1 MLKVLLYNWADAFDP
16 AGSGGGVTVYQR
28 NLIKAFQDWE
38 EVEVHSLCSGTSYD
52 LTPNTPPRWE
62 LCHRW
67 QGPTSVRRFRI
78 VNSGVLA
85 PAHADFGAP
94 TQVDEDQTRECFFDF
109 LKKTGP
115 YDVVHF
121 NNLEG
126 LPASVLSLKQNFPET
141 KVIFS
146 LHNYYPF
153 CAQVN
158 LWRNEAE
165 TCSGP
170 GDGRRCVDCVSK
182 VVSPT
187 TRRAGYAI
195 HERTDL
201 IDLSD
206 TGRIARWTVRAA
218 RLFGRLRLWNARARS
233 SLQSRDRVATQ
244 FAGRAGRIVRF
255 INENCDWVLCV
266 SESVRRRAVSFGIS
280 PQIAATSYIGTK
292 AADGIET
299 PGFARKPSDA
309 DGTLTIAYLGYM
321 RRDKG
326 FFFLMDALERL
337 PKALKA
343 RLRVVIAARTSD
355 QTTAK
360 RLKMLQCD
368 LASLKHWD
376 GYRHGQLDSILQG
389 VHLGIV
395 PVLWRDNLPQTA
407 IEMHARGIPLLTSH
421 LGGAKELC
429 RRPELVF
436 EAGCHDGFAERLTA
450 IVRGEVGLKSYRDS
464 VMQSPTM
471 GAHIAELLRYYT
483 SDSHAVRG
491 TAYVKRS

>member
-16 AGSGGGVTVYQR
+16 AGPGGGVTVYQR
-28 NLIKAFQDWE
+28 NLINAFQDWE
-38 EVEVHSLCSGTSYD
+38 EVEVHTLCSGTSYD
-52 LTPNTPPRWE
+52 LTPDSPPRWE
-62 LCHRW
+62 RCHRW
-67 QGPTSVRRFRI
+67 QAPDSVRQFRI
-78 VNSGVLA
+78 VNSEVLA

-94 TQVDEDQTRECFFDF
+94 VQVDEEKTRACFFDF

-126 LPASVLSLKQNFPET
+126 LPASVLSLKQSFPET

-170 GDGRRCVDCVSK
+170 ADGRRCVDCVSK
-182 VVSPT
+182 VVGPV
-187 TRRAGYAI
+187 TRKAVYALQ
-195 HERTDL
+195 ERTDL

-206 TGRIARWTVRAA
+206 SGRFA
-218 RLFGRLRLWNARARS
+218 RLAVRSAKSLGHLQFVNGRARS
-233 SLQSRDRVATQ
+233 SLQHRDSVAAQ

-280 PQIAATSYIGTK
+280 PNIAATSYIGTK
-292 AADGIET
+292 AAERIEK
-299 PGFARKPSDA
+299 PGNARKPSDA

-326 FFFLMDALERL
+326 FFFLIEALDRL
-337 PKALKA
+337 PKAVKS
-343 RLRVVIAARTSD
+343 RLRVVIAARISER
-355 QTTAK
+355 AILK
-360 RLKMLQCD
+360 RLRVLRRD
-368 LASLKHWD
+368 LADLTHWD
-376 GYRHGQLDSILQG
+376 GYRQDQLDSILQG
-389 VHLGIV
+389 VQLGVV

-407 IEMHARGIPLLTSH
+407 IEMHTRGIPLLTSN

-436 EAGCHDGFAERLTA
+436 QAGCHDGFAERLTA
-450 IVRGEVGLKSYRDS
+450 IVQGEVQLKSHRDRA
-464 VMQSPTM
+464 MQSPTM
-471 GAHIAELLRYYT
+471 DAHLVELMEYYS

-491 TAYVKRS
+491 TAHAKRS